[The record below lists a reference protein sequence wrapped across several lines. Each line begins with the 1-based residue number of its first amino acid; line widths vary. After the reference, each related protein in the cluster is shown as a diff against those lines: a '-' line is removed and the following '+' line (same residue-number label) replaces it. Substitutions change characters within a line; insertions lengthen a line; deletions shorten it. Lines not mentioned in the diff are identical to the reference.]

1 LSTVTAPFDANM
13 WKSWWT
19 DPYRFVAHAAYD
31 AGRSRILSLVIG
43 TDAIIHLHHVQPWRV
58 PSI

>member
-1 LSTVTAPFDANM
+1 MAPAAANV

-19 DPYRFVAHAAYD
+19 DPFRSGAREAYD
-31 AGRSRILSLVIG
+31 PRRSRILYLVSG

-58 PSI
+58 PST

>member
-1 LSTVTAPFDANM
+1 M

-19 DPYRFVAHAAYD
+19 DPFRSVVCEAYD
-31 AGRSRILSLVIG
+31 PGRSRILYRFNG
-43 TDAIIHLHHVQPWRV
+43 ADAIIHLHHVQPWRV

>member
-1 LSTVTAPFDANM
+1 M

-19 DPYRFVAHAAYD
+19 DPFRSVADEAYD
-31 AGRSRILSLVIG
+31 PGRSRILYVVTG

-58 PSI
+58 PST